1 MLEKAKGI
9 VLREKIGELKKFFLE
24 IDSVIIA
31 YSGGVD
37 STFLLKVA
45 SEVLKDKVLAV
56 TAKSPLHPDREYCA
70 AKEEARKL
78 GARFLSVSTDELS
91 MEKFTDNPPERCYW
105 CKRELFG
112 KLLEIAGQ
120 RNIKCVAD
128 GSNFDDLEDFRPG
141 RKAAEEMGVESPLCK
156 VEFTKKEIRILSREL
171 GLSTWNKPGFACLA
185 SRIPYGTA
193 ITQEILEIVNR
204 AEEYL
209 LALGIGQIR
218 VRHYGKTAKIEV
230 ESIDMQKIL
239 DHREEILK
247 LFRSLGYFYVMLDL
261 QGYRP
266 GGMNRIMQTL

>member
-9 VLREKIGELKKFFLE
+9 VIQEKIGELKKFFLE

-45 SEVLKDKVLAV
+45 SEVLKDKVLTV
-56 TAKSPLHPDREYCA
+56 TAKSPLHPDREYIA
-70 AKEEARKL
+70 AKEEAQRI
-78 GARFLSVSTDELS
+78 GVRFLSVSTDELS

-120 RNIKCVAD
+120 RNIKCVVD

-141 RKAAEEMGVESPLCK
+141 RKAAEEMGIESPLCK
-156 VEFTKKEIRILSREL
+156 TGFTKKEIRILSREL
-171 GLSTWNKPGFACLA
+171 GLSTWNKPSFACLA

-204 AEEYL
+204 AEECL
-209 LALGIGQIR
+209 LALGVGQIR
-218 VRHYGKTAKIEV
+218 VRHYGERAKIEV
-230 ESIDMQKIL
+230 DSIDMRKIL

-247 LFRSLGYFYVMLDL
+247 LFRSLGYLYVMLDL
-261 QGYRP
+261 GGYRP
-266 GGMNRIMQTL
+266 SGMKQNR

>member
-141 RKAAEEMGVESPLCK
+141 IKAAEEMGVESPLCK
-156 VEFTKKEIRILSREL
+156 TGFTKKEIRILSREL